1 MRRPLALLFGFLLA
15 LLGVLVL
22 PQSASAAPLPATYTG
37 SAGGDIFGLDTDLGA
52 VNLAGVRVGISRST
66 VDTDADP
73 EVTARA
79 SNLAGTIA
87 GLGLTVVNRTQT
99 APPDNDAA
107 QADTIAAA
115 TVPGV
120 FDSGAL
126 TTRVEAHYT
135 GDDACVAGGLLADSR
150 ISTTG
155 VTVGGAG
162 ATNVARTGD
171 ARTQGV
177 VELVPEPAG
186 SPLHRAVRSTAS
198 GTTSGTSFLN
208 GAVAVQ
214 VAGTPTLEAT
224 ATGDPGGA
232 SVTYTPGNVTV
243 TAGGNTTTVNV
254 GATQTFTVPGGEV
267 QITANPATQTEAANG
282 RTATGSVTVVTAQV
296 RVGTAANPV
305 SNSTV
310 DLLPLSATATAPAG
324 GIDCPPP
331 APTLTTPAD
340 GSTTTDTT
348 PTFTGTAEPN
358 SEVEIFVDG
367 DSIGTTTADADG
379 NFTFTPTDPL
389 PFGQR
394 SAVARATVN
403 DATSADSNTNDFT
416 ITPPAPTL
424 TTPADGSTTEDTTP
438 TFTGTTEPNS
448 EVEIFVDG
456 DSIGTTTAD
465 ADGNF
470 TFTPTDPLPFGQ
482 RSAVARAT
490 VNDATSAD
498 SNTNDFTI
506 TPPAPTLTTPAD
518 GSTTTDTTPTFTGT
532 TEPGA
537 TVQIRVDGNRIGT
550 TTADDQG
557 NFSFTP
563 KKPLRVGDRSAV
575 ARATV
580 NGATSDD
587 SNTNNFE
594 IVDNTAPDAPTL
606 DTPADGSTTNDT
618 TPPFTGTAEPGSS
631 VEVFVDGTSI
641 GTTTADDDGNYRVTP
656 TTPLA
661 EGPHQAN
668 AVATDDSGND
678 SQPSNTN
685 NFTVDATAP
694 AAPTLAT
701 PPDGSTTTDST
712 PPFTGTAEPG
722 SSVEVFVDG
731 TSIGTT
737 TAGDDG
743 TYSLTPKR
751 PLDDGPHRAYAVATD
766 GAGNE
771 SARSNVNG
779 FRVQAPTTPVIT
791 SPVDGSIT
799 DDQTPPIT
807 GTADP
812 GTTVTIVIDGEEA
825 GTTTTDA
832 DGNFTFTPAE
842 PLDPGVHDVT
852 AFATDANGNDSDLA
866 DPVVFLVDDGGSNG
880 GGPNGGGPNGGGPN
894 GGGPVAPV
902 LDTIARL
909 ANTGGPGVWVG
920 LLAALGLAGGATTL
934 FVSRRRRSVTR

>member
-1 MRRPLALLFGFLLA
+1 MRRLLA
-15 LLGVLVL
+15 LFFALLLGMLGVLVA
-22 PQSASAAPLPATYTG
+22 PQAAGAAPLPATYTG

-424 TTPADGSTTEDTTP
+424 TTPADGSTT
-438 TFTGTTEPNS
+438 
-448 EVEIFVDG
+448 
-456 DSIGTTTAD
+456 
-465 ADGNF
+465 
-470 TFTPTDPLPFGQ
+470 
-482 RSAVARAT
+482 
-490 VNDATSAD
+490 
-498 SNTNDFTI
+498 
-506 TPPAPTLTTPAD
+506 
-518 GSTTTDTTPTFTGT
+518 TDTTPTFTGT

-731 TSIGTT
+731 NSIGTT

-766 GAGNE
+766 EAGNE